1 MKKFNTLVKK
11 LLLNEAPMFFEKI
24 LPINLNDESKNEE
37 IVKSCFKNGEKL
49 NSFEGRD
56 VYKNNIDEKKS
67 YFCFIQN
74 NVADAYVEFLI
85 DGDGVMNSGTVVQR
99 KSEDTKGFL
108 RRVFLNYF
116 SKSFPS
122 VTLDQVANTL
132 GTNFFK
138 KLLNEANKKGFRTT
152 VFNNR
157 TKEETDYIEEDFEKY
172 WAGLSHIKDKKP
184 NPTNL
189 VFKIYF
195 K

>member
-1 MKKFNTLVKK
+1 MKTFNNIVKQI
-11 LLLNEAPMFFEKI
+11 LLNETPVFFEGMI
-24 LPINLNDESKNEE
+24 PIDLNNESKNEE
-37 IVKSCFKNGEKL
+37 IVKSCFKNGEKI

-74 NVADAYVEFLI
+74 DVADAYAEFSI
-85 DGDGVMNSGTVVQR
+85 DGDGVMNSKTVAQR

-108 RRVFLNYF
+108 RRCFLNYF
-116 SKSFPS
+116 SQIFPS

-172 WAGLSHIKDKKP
+172 WAGLLHIKDKKP
-184 NPTNL
+184 NPSNL
-189 VFKIYF
+189 LFKIYF

>member
-56 VYKNNIDEKKS
+56 VYKNIISQN
-67 YFCFIQN
+67 YYYYCFIQN
-74 NVADAYVEFLI
+74 DVADAYVEFSI
-85 DGDGVMNSGTVVQR
+85 DGDGIMNSGTVVQR

-116 SKSFPS
+116 SQSFPS

>member
-1 MKKFNTLVKK
+1 
-11 LLLNEAPMFFEKI
+11 
-24 LPINLNDESKNEE
+24 
-37 IVKSCFKNGEKL
+37 
-49 NSFEGRD
+49 
-56 VYKNNIDEKKS
+56 
-67 YFCFIQN
+67 
-74 NVADAYVEFLI
+74 
-85 DGDGVMNSGTVVQR
+85 MNSGTVVQR

-116 SKSFPS
+116 SQSFPS

-138 KLLNEANKKGFRTT
+138 KLLNEANKKGFRAT

-172 WAGLSHIKDKKP
+172 WAGLRHIKDKKP